1 MIGCYISYII
11 NDPDIFII
19 ILENKIRKIQFNK
32 INKLE
37 DYFINFFTRHISY
50 IKWEKILNLLFFII
64 M

>member
-50 IKWEKILNLLFFII
+50 IK
-64 M
+64 